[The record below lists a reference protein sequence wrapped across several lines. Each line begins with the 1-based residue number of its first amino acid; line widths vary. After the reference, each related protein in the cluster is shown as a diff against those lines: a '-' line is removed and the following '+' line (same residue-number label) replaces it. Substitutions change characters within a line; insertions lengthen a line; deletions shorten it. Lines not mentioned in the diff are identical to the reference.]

1 MSRMYRFV
9 IVAMATAVSAAPI
22 VCAQAGVKQTSV
34 RVAYGDLDLSTRAGA
49 ATLLKRMKAATRRVC
64 GAEPSPR
71 EIAAMS
77 RHQVCAQDAMSRAVA
92 AIDSPLVTALFT
104 GESGEETAAR

>member
-1 MSRMYRFV
+1 MSRIFKFV

-22 VCAQAGVKQTSV
+22 VCAQAGLERTST

-49 ATLLKRMKAATRRVC
+49 TTLLKRMKAATRQVC
-64 GAEPSPR
+64 GAKPAPK
-71 EIAAMS
+71 EIAAML
-77 RHQVCAQDAMSRAVA
+77 RHQACAQEAMSRAVA